1 MTAIDSTV
9 GNALNPANLVPARQ
23 LSTSKPLANV
33 LAPITDTLSGALAGT
48 KPKPSLL
55 SQFTAPF
62 KVVFNA
68 LKALVAKGGS
78 LLGQGAKYLHD
89 LLAGWVKSARKPS
102 THNPKPPVN
111 GTPALPQAA
120 NAVTT
125 ALSEAV
131 TKLPTL

>member
-9 GNALNPANLVPARQ
+9 GNALNPANLAPARQ

-33 LAPITDTLSGALAGT
+33 LAPITDTLSGALAGA

-68 LKALVAKGGS
+68 LKALVGKGVS
-78 LLGQGAKYLHD
+78 LLKQGGNQLIKWLGSFKKAKATPPAV
-89 LLAGWVKSARKPS
+89 LAPVITNVGSAL
-102 THNPKPPVN
+102 NE
-111 GTPALPQAA
+111 AA
-120 NAVTT
+120 
-125 ALSEAV
+125 